1 MAIKKCKVAAKQNYL
16 KETFFSWIWQTQSI
30 KTNPLTED
38 SQSINVVFPGEL
50 NVDDGPDFKNAI
62 IEFNG
67 LSVSGDVEIHTF
79 SSDWNLHKHYTDPKY
94 NNVILHVVG
103 QRLERSVRQNNT
115 HDCFTKTGNKIPAL
129 DLSKWSIKPLNKLFK
144 EYTKTT
150 IKTKSF
156 ICCHK
161 KDIPNEELKILLE
174 QQGLKRFELRK
185 QKFQNAI
192 KSYSVEQAVYSGI
205 MEALGYAKNKNA
217 FAKLAEYIDAEKL
230 KQITHNV
237 PVSTRIKLIKTALL
251 GTAGLLPEKLNPV
264 WKKIKPE
271 IPNIMNPYEWQFF
284 KVRPHNFPINRIN
297 AISCFLARTIQTGMY
312 NSLVK
317 YELNLEEIEKHLQPY
332 CKNSKSKIGKPCAG
346 IIILNVWLPILS
358 ATREDLQDEIVEKY
372 KTYKPLPDN
381 YITNYMKQILPAYSA
396 GRFKDKKGLC
406 CEIYNQG
413 MIHIYNNFCRTKQ
426 CKDCP
431 IKKEMFDN

>member
-1 MAIKKCKVAAKQNYL
+1 
-16 KETFFSWIWQTQSI
+16 
-30 KTNPLTED
+30 ED
-38 SQSINVVFPGEL
+38 SQSINIVFPGEL
-50 NVDDGPDFKNAI
+50 NLEDGPDFKNAI

-67 LSVSGDVEIHTF
+67 LPVSGDVEIHTF

-94 NNVILHVVG
+94 NNVILHIVG
-103 QRLERSVRQNNT
+103 NSNT
-115 HDCFTKTGNKIPAL
+115 EDCFTKTGNKIPAL

-144 EYTKTT
+144 EYTKAT

-161 KDIPNEELKILLE
+161 KNIFDDKLKILLE
-174 QQGLKRFELRK
+174 QQGLKRFEIRK
-185 QKFQNAI
+185 QKFQNTI
-192 KSYSVEQAVYSGI
+192 NSYDVEQAVYSGI

-217 FAKLAEYIDAEKL
+217 FAKLAEYIDAKKL
-230 KQITHNV
+230 KQITSNV
-237 PVSTRIKLIKTALL
+237 PVSSRIKLIKTALL

-264 WKKIKPE
+264 WGKIKLK
-271 IPNIMNPYEWQFF
+271 IPNIMKPYEWQFF

-358 ATREDLQDEIVEKY
+358 IVREDLKDEVLEKY
-372 KTYKPLPDN
+372 KFYKPLPDN
-381 YITNYMKQILPAYSA
+381 YITNYMKRIL
-396 GRFKDKKGLC
+396 FKDKKGLRR
-406 CEIYNQG
+406 EIYNQG
-413 MIHIYNNFCRTKQ
+413 MIHVYNNFCRMKQ
-426 CKDCP
+426 CKECP
-431 IKKEMFDN
+431 VKLH